1 MCSFTFSSWRRLLL
15 QEELHWRPVWE
26 WEENI
31 LLCVESQECTASL
44 SILTAVKVV
53 AGAVVFNSEEEENC
67 DPIGWHHT

>member
-1 MCSFTFSSWRRLLL
+1 M
-15 QEELHWRPVWE
+15 WE

-44 SILTAVKVV
+44 SILTAVEVV
-53 AGAVVFNSEEEENC
+53 AGAVVFNREEEENC